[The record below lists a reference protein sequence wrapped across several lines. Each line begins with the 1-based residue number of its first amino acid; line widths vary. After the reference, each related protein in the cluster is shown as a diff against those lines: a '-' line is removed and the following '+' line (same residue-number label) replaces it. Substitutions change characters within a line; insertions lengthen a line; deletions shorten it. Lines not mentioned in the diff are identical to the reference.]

1 MKKLISLFV
10 AIILLVF
17 LGWYAYNLQQSNGIS
32 NTELIAFNIEEIES
46 VDKFII
52 SDSYG
57 QKITV
62 VKNDSVWTTE
72 SGECLQQQNVKFIL
86 DAFKN
91 IEFKGYLP
99 ENSRKQHVKMMSA
112 ANTKVEIFQNGEWSK
127 TWYLGLASKDHYGQI
142 MLLDSDEYGKSDL
155 PVIMKIKGVNG
166 IIEPRFFA
174 DYRKWMCTEIFKLPI
189 SEISKV
195 EVKFI
200 QEPSR
205 SFSVLKEGSKM
216 DVFQEDQLLSGVDTS
231 MIFAYLNNY
240 RKIHYE
246 QPNYILNAKQ
256 VDSVKHS
263 TPFVELTLT
272 KTNKEQTK
280 LRMFRNTTEELNRN
294 IFGVNKN
301 YNTDNFWCELPNG
314 QLVKCQYFALH
325 PILLGHVY
333 FPMNLDKIVKG
344 EGIE

>member
-1 MKKLISLFV
+1 MKKLISLLV
-10 AIILLVF
+10 AIALLAF
-17 LGWYAYNLQQSNGIS
+17 LGWYAFDLQQQNGVS
-32 NTELIAFNIEEIES
+32 NTELIAFNIEDVQS
-46 VDKFII
+46 VDKVII

-57 QKITV
+57 QKITII
-62 VKNDSVWTTE
+62 KNENEWTTE
-72 SGECLQQQNVKFIL
+72 SGECLQQANVKFIL

-99 ENSRKQHVKMMSA
+99 ENSRHQHIKMMSA

-127 TWYLGLASKDHYGQI
+127 TWYIGLASKDHYGQI

-189 SEISKV
+189 SKISKV

-200 QEPSR
+200 QEPAR
-205 SFSVLKEGSKM
+205 SFSVLKNGSAM
-216 DVFQEDQLLSGVDTS
+216 EVFQENEKLKGVDTS

-246 QPNYILNAKQ
+246 QPNYVLNEKQ
-256 VDSVKHS
+256 IDSVKKS

-272 KTNKEQTK
+272 ETDDKKTQ
-280 LRMFRNTTEELNRN
+280 LRMFRIKSEELNRN
-294 IFGVNKN
+294 IFGVEKN
-301 YNTDNFWCELPNG
+301 YNTDNFWCELPSG

-333 FPMNLDKIVKG
+333 FPMNLDKIEKG

>member
-1 MKKLISLFV
+1 
-10 AIILLVF
+10 
-17 LGWYAYNLQQSNGIS
+17 
-32 NTELIAFNIEEIES
+32 
-46 VDKFII
+46 
-52 SDSYG
+52 
-57 QKITV
+57 
-62 VKNDSVWTTE
+62 
-72 SGECLQQQNVKFIL
+72 
-86 DAFKN
+86 
-91 IEFKGYLP
+91 
-99 ENSRKQHVKMMSA
+99 
-112 ANTKVEIFQNGEWSK
+112 
-127 TWYLGLASKDHYGQI
+127 

-246 QPNYILNAKQ
+246 QPNYILNTKQ

-294 IFGVNKN
+294 IFGVDKN

-333 FPMNLDKIVKG
+333 FPMNLDKIEKG